1 MRPTD
6 ANYAPTSDTFTMLGL
21 DSFTTYF
28 FQVFAY
34 NSKGDG
40 PGSNVVGPLSTPESG
55 MVIIISVEEV
65 WVSTLEG
72 LWSNGYLTSFNVFE
86 IVRQF

>member
-6 ANYAPTSDTFTMLGL
+6 AHYEPTDETVTMLGL

-28 FQVFAY
+28 FQVVAY
-34 NSKGDG
+34 NSNGDG

-55 MVIIISVEEV
+55 RMNN
-65 WVSTLEG
+65 WRGGDNCPPL
-72 LWSNGYLTSFNVFE
+72 
-86 IVRQF
+86 Q

>member
-6 ANYAPTSDTFTMLGL
+6 AHYEPTDDTVTMLGL

-28 FQVFAY
+28 FQVVAY

-55 MVIIISVEEV
+55 KNNLAIFSPLFQL
-65 WVSTLEG
+65 SRF
-72 LWSNGYLTSFNVFE
+72 YLKT
-86 IVRQF
+86 Q